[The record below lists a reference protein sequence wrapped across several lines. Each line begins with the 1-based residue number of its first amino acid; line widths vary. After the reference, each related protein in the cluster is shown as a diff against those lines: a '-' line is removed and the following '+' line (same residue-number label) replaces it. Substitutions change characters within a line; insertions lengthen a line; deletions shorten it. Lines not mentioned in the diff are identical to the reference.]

1 MKVIVKYHIECGHE
15 IIECESL
22 EQAERKIK
30 HMSEVERYLI
40 KTEME
45 DEEVVNQTL
54 IGL

>member
-1 MKVIVKYHIECGHE
+1 MKVIIKYHIECGHE
-15 IIECESL
+15 IIECENL
-22 EQAERKIK
+22 EQAERKIR

-45 DEEVVNQTL
+45 DEEVINQTL